1 MVSPKSAFTLDFVD
15 DKKVRLHLNR
25 GLIRQVLKQSK
36 ITSPGQKVKTSASK
50 ASVSHSNL

>member
-25 GLIRQVLKQSK
+25 GLIRQVLKQNK

-50 ASVSHSNL
+50 ASVSNL